1 MDDIFNYDTHRL
13 GKFCD
18 AVIDR
23 KLNINWRALTRV
35 ELLNDA
41 ILEKMRNA
49 GCYKL
54 AFGIESGV
62 PEILRYIGK
71 CDNLDLIKHVFGK
84 CRELGIDTKAFF
96 TIGHPPETEEQ
107 IRRTI
112 DFSVELGATEAY
124 FMVVRAF
131 PGTRLYE
138 EMRKSGFSE
147 KELDNYKQFQ
157 DEDGYVKY
165 HVMNFSSLNGMS
177 NDHLDNM
184 VKEAYGRFYKK
195 PELQVVLHESI
206 FNLQV

>member
-1 MDDIFNYDTHRL
+1 MDDIFNYDPHRL

-184 VKEAYGRFYKK
+184 VREAYGRFYKK
-195 PELQVVLHESI
+195 PECCTI
-206 FNLQV
+206 

>member
-1 MDDIFNYDTHRL
+1 
-13 GKFCD
+13 
-18 AVIDR
+18 
-23 KLNINWRALTRV
+23 
-35 ELLNDA
+35 
-41 ILEKMRNA
+41 MRNA

-71 CDNLDLIKHVFGK
+71 CDNLGLIKKVFGK
-84 CRELGIDTKAFF
+84 CRELGIETKAFF
-96 TIGHPPETEEQ
+96 TIGRPPETETQ
-107 IRRTI
+107 IQKTI
-112 DFSVELGATEAY
+112 DFSLELGATEAY

-138 EMRKSGFSE
+138 EMKRSGFSE
-147 KELDNYKQFQ
+147 RELDNYKQFQ

-177 NDHLDNM
+177 NDHLDSM

-195 PELQVVLHESI
+195 PECCTI
-206 FNLQV
+206 